1 MCRSNTVFVPFFN
14 DKRTKVSTQDV
25 VSIMLGHLVFPLQ
38 ICVMTKKVQ
47 PRYRLFIE
55 KVGGL
60 NGETFLISPSDLCM
74 SKCFNIYEIFEVLLS
89 KYPGSSYR
97 RYNFL
102 FLILINIS
110 LY

>member
-1 MCRSNTVFVPFFN
+1 MCRLKYCICTVMTSERRLIVH
-14 DKRTKVSTQDV
+14 QDL

-74 SKCFNIYEIFEVLLS
+74 S
-89 KYPGSSYR
+89 
-97 RYNFL
+97 
-102 FLILINIS
+102 
-110 LY
+110 